1 MIICLG
7 TYSILLITQL
17 FVTVYNK
24 EIHMCILVVTDI
36 FLATELRRATVYA
49 HFLSNLWI

>member
-24 EIHMCILVVTDI
+24 EIHMCILVVI
-36 FLATELRRATVYA
+36 EFFLATELRRATVYA
-49 HFLSNLWI
+49 HFLSNVWI

>member
-24 EIHMCILVVTDI
+24 EIHMCILVVSEL
-36 FLATELRRATVYA
+36 FLATEFV
-49 HFLSNLWI
+49 F